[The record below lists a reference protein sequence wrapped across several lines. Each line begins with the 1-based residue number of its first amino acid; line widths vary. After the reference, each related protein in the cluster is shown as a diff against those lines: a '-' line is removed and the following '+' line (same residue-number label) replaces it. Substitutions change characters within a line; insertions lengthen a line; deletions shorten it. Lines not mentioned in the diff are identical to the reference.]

1 MFGYHDPEMKVA
13 FVIPTRNQ
21 GRFIGRCLD
30 SCLAQAITGAE
41 VLVVDGASTDDTLD
55 VLRQYGDRVRWSS
68 QPDSG
73 QSEAVNRGVASASGE
88 IIAWINSDDY
98 YPAPDVLPAVLAAF
112 AEPAVDIV
120 YGRGRMV
127 DAGGGILRSTRGR
140 ALRSSAELLVMP
152 SGLLQPAVFFRRSA
166 FLEAGGLREDLH
178 YALDYD
184 LWLRMFPRARATRYL
199 DRELAC
205 ATYHPEAKSIAGL
218 WKQVRELAAVKR
230 SHRRA
235 FELSFAQR
243 IRLEVGTASLYAYWA
258 AVRTGLRRA
267 T

>member
-1 MFGYHDPEMKVA
+1 MKVS

-21 GRFIGRCLD
+21 ARFIERCLD
-30 SCLAQAITGAE
+30 SCLAQVVEDAE
-41 VLVVDGASTDDTLD
+41 VVVVDGASTDETLD
-55 VLRQYGDRVRWSS
+55 VLRRYGDLVRWSS
-68 QPDSG
+68 RPDTG
-73 QSEAVNRGVASASGE
+73 QAQAVNRGIAEASGE
-88 IIAWINSDDY
+88 IIAWLNSDDY
-98 YPAPDVLPAVLAAF
+98 YPGPDALPTVLAAF
-112 AEPAVDIV
+112 AEPEVDIV

-127 DAGGGILRSTRGR
+127 DAAGETLRATHGR
-140 ALRSSAELLVMP
+140 PLRSSADLLVMP
-152 SGLLQPAVFFRRSA
+152 SGLLQPAVFFRRRA

-205 ATYHPEAKSIAGL
+205 ATYHAEAKSIAGL
-218 WKQVRELAAVKR
+218 WTQIRELAALKR
-230 SHRRA
+230 SHRHE
-235 FELSFAQR
+235 FELSFRQR
-243 IRLEVGTASLYAYWA
+243 VRLELGTASLYAYWA